1 MQADTMTLT
10 PGTDSSC
17 VTSSSPSKQRNP
29 SNSTGTAGTRFCMN
43 AMVLL
48 LSCASSSTR
57 RSIDMSSCESVI
69 RPPSVA
75 SLETCRHVASAALL
89 VLNSRSMSRPTA
101 TLSVSN
107 ISSTTPAPKL
117 MPNASVAWR
126 DSGRPPTAT
135 LTTDSMAALPA
146 VVHTSTILILL
157 WWRAE
162 NTHNICDEYRSIRTA
177 LPRSAAC
184 SCSGSKIR
192 KRVAARSAAD
202 ATSMCRNVST
212 AGVCM

>member
-1 MQADTMTLT
+1 MDQQAT
-10 PGTDSSC
+10 
-17 VTSSSPSKQRNP
+17 TSSQDHHCWRRLGADRVP
-29 SNSTGTAGTRFCMN
+29 TCMN

-107 ISSTTPAPKL
+107 ISSTT
-117 MPNASVAWR
+117 ASSATGQNV
-126 DSGRPPTAT
+126 DSATRHCTLAYTGMQYSARAQGR
-135 LTTDSMAALPA
+135 
-146 VVHTSTILILL
+146 
-157 WWRAE
+157 
-162 NTHNICDEYRSIRTA
+162 C
-177 LPRSAAC
+177 
-184 SCSGSKIR
+184 IR
-192 KRVAARSAAD
+192 KVRS
-202 ATSMCRNVST
+202 
-212 AGVCM
+212 